1 MSLVHGDTH
10 AAHSGWL
17 TTPRLCD
24 WLRESGPPIG
34 GVNTTQPHEKD
45 EEITGA
51 SYFDASCNLQAAGR
65 SSLPHFRNATF
76 SSTARTHTHTYAQK
90 TEAEGRGADVIKN
103 CLSEKKENGRVG
115 HKSSQQS
122 GSLEVDGHT
131 RFKQYLLRGA
141 KTEKPQLNVS
151 AQSCHGSLEFCLQRA
166 RTTGTGVQTHA
177 AK

>member
-1 MSLVHGDTH
+1 MVTHTLLIPVGSLRLGCATGCGSRDLPSEGSTQL
-10 AAHSGWL
+10 SL
-17 TTPRLCD
+17 TRKMRKL
-24 WLRESGPPIG
+24 
-34 GVNTTQPHEKD
+34 
-45 EEITGA
+45 TGA